1 MIRIGDGN
9 FIQNEPY
16 MDTVV
21 AIRIEKG
28 EYYFLGWMEEAE
40 NYNIQIA
47 KHPENCL
54 LLAGHPVRNNDGR
67 GR

>member
-9 FIQNEPY
+9 FIQNEPF

-28 EYYFLGWMEEAE
+28 EYYFL
-40 NYNIQIA
+40 
-47 KHPENCL
+47 
-54 LLAGHPVRNNDGR
+54 
-67 GR
+67 

>member
-16 MDTVV
+16 MDTVE

-28 EYYFLGWMEEAE
+28 EYYFL
-40 NYNIQIA
+40 
-47 KHPENCL
+47 
-54 LLAGHPVRNNDGR
+54 
-67 GR
+67 